1 MKVELMSSSIR
12 SFVIGLFFVY
22 VHWLMLVLGFAEDRR
37 NILFIIVDDLRP
49 ALGCYGD
56 SIAKTP
62 NIDRLAMGGRLFDG
76 AYCMQAVCGP
86 SRTAML
92 TGRLPDNTRVWH
104 NRNRFRDSDSGLIT
118 LPQHLKENGY
128 HTVSLGKVFSGDQE
142 ELDPISWT
150 EPEILKQRGW
160 KNAVESKQAD
170 GKGFAWESSD
180 VADDVYPD
188 GKLAGL
194 AIEKLNALGVSDKPF
209 MLAVGFFK
217 PHLPFNAPKKYW
229 DLIDLNMLRDT
240 ENQHMSLVIDAPEE
254 AYHTHRELGGYRG
267 IPRDE
272 KIDGPM
278 ATTLRHGYYACVAYV
293 DAQIGRLLDALD
305 ANGLSKS
312 TMVVLCGDHGF
323 ALGEQKR
330 WCKGTNFEC
339 DTRVPLIIRMPGL
352 AQAGV
357 KSTALVELV
366 DLYPT
371 IVQWVGGDQP
381 ANLDG
386 QSLMPIL
393 LDPSA
398 DGRDA
403 VLSQFARPFK
413 PNEPKVMGYSLR
425 TASHRYTRW
434 IDWTDRAVVAEEF
447 YEYPGAE
454 EVRRRDATW
463 FARMNLEHRNLV
475 YDEDQ
480 HERVQHLRKRLDQ
493 MLEVR
498 VRRGNSTIGEDR

>member
-1 MKVELMSSSIR
+1 
-12 SFVIGLFFVY
+12 
-22 VHWLMLVLGFAEDRR
+22 
-37 NILFIIVDDLRP
+37 
-49 ALGCYGD
+49 
-56 SIAKTP
+56 
-62 NIDRLAMGGRLFDG
+62 
-76 AYCMQAVCGP
+76 
-86 SRTAML
+86 
-92 TGRLPDNTRVWH
+92 
-104 NRNRFRDSDSGLIT
+104 
-118 LPQHLKENGY
+118 
-128 HTVSLGKVFSGDQE
+128 
-142 ELDPISWT
+142 
-150 EPEILKQRGW
+150 
-160 KNAVESKQAD
+160 
-170 GKGFAWESSD
+170 
-180 VADDVYPD
+180 
-188 GKLAGL
+188 
-194 AIEKLNALGVSDKPF
+194 
-209 MLAVGFFK
+209 
-217 PHLPFNAPKKYW
+217 
-229 DLIDLNMLRDT
+229 
-240 ENQHMSLVIDAPEE
+240 
-254 AYHTHRELGGYRG
+254 
-267 IPRDE
+267 
-272 KIDGPM
+272 
-278 ATTLRHGYYACVAYV
+278 
-293 DAQIGRLLDALD
+293 
-305 ANGLSKS
+305 
-312 TMVVLCGDHGF
+312 MVVLCGDHGF

-371 IVQWVGGDQP
+371 IAQWVGGDQP

-447 YEYPGAE
+447 YEYPGSD